1 MGPGESPQQQ
11 SWESL
16 GQETPTLPQSGLFCS
31 CRTDFISAQHR
42 MHIIWYMSSVF
53 QLCPTLYVSIG
64 SSVHGISQARIL
76 GWVAI
81 SSSRRS
87 SSATDQTCISCVSCI
102 EGFFT
107 INSTWEALCR
117 IQKDPKWLKVSF
129 GELHFKT
136 IECVRKLSL
145 ALLDLRA
152 NGLQLLMKKQT
163 TQAHYTEAIFSSSM

>member
-1 MGPGESPQQQ
+1 
-11 SWESL
+11 
-16 GQETPTLPQSGLFCS
+16 
-31 CRTDFISAQHR
+31 
-42 MHIIWYMSSVF
+42 MHIIRYMSSVF
-53 QLCPTLYVSIG
+53 QLCPILYESIG

-81 SSSRRS
+81 SYSRRS

-107 INSTWEALCR
+107 INSWEALCR

-145 ALLDLRA
+145 ALLDL
-152 NGLQLLMKKQT
+152 
-163 TQAHYTEAIFSSSM
+163 